1 MTVPT
6 GIPSPPNQIPEVSRG
21 HKVSPLVVLLLLGLL
36 AMTSLTIINWEAREN
51 LQSELS
57 RFQSEIDT
65 LNNQLGTART
75 SVTDTSLRLSE
86 VQARIA
92 QLQRDLDQLES
103 ENSLLISQ
111 NTQLRTQID
120 ELQSQL
126 DNLRITGFLL
136 DGLYF
141 DPTIFY
147 DGNTSCVS
155 NSMYPTITCEDTL
168 VFHVPQSSTEIQVGT
183 IIVYHI
189 PSHHTQCDF
198 AGLYILHRV
207 VRITWNSEFQT
218 SYFWMK
224 GDSNSVEDDCGIPFS
239 MIVSEVVG
247 VVYG

>member
-1 MTVPT
+1 MTLPT
-6 GIPSPPNQIPEVSRG
+6 EIPSPPNQTPQVSRRL
-21 HKVSPLVVLLLLGLL
+21 KVSPLVVLLLIGLL
-36 AMTSLTIINWEAREN
+36 AMTSLTILNWKARED

-57 RFQSEIDT
+57 RFQSEIDA
-65 LNNQLGTART
+65 LNNQLGIAGA
-75 SVTDTSLRLSE
+75 SVTDASLRLSE

-92 QLQRDLDQLES
+92 QVQRDLDQLES

-126 DNLRITGFLL
+126 DNLRITGFLF

-168 VFHVPQSSTEIQVGT
+168 IFHVPQSSTEIQVET

-189 PSHHTQCDF
+189 PSQYTQCDF
-198 AGLYILHRV
+198 AGRYILHRV
-207 VRITWNSEFQT
+207 IRITWNSEFQT
-218 SYFWMK
+218 NYFWMK
-224 GDSNSVEDDCGIPFS
+224 GDNNSVEDDCGIPFS